1 MLVDQ
6 TVLELLAAFSSP
18 DPTPGGGS
26 AAALSAATGLSLL
39 RMVAALPKSRTGS
52 VDERSALAAVSRTL
66 ADRAREATEAID
78 RDARAYEA
86 VIAAYKLPKS
96 SVEQKQARDAAVQL
110 ALRGATEV
118 PLAVMRLSSQGL
130 DSAVVVAA
138 NGHRPAASDVGVA
151 VGLLRAAIEGAR
163 LNVDANLVA
172 IADHDYVTRIK
183 NDANKWR
190 DQSARAMEA
199 AAAYLLLPLPG

>member
-1 MLVDQ
+1 MLVEK

-52 VDERSALAAVSRTL
+52 TEERSALAIVSTKL
-66 ADRAREATEAID
+66 AENAREATEAID
-78 RDARAYEA
+78 RDALAYQA
-86 VIAAYKLPKS
+86 VVAAYKLPRS
-96 SVEQKQARDAAVQL
+96 SVEQKQARDAAIQL

-118 PLAVMRLSSQGL
+118 PLAVMRLSAGGL
-130 DSAVVVAA
+130 DSAAVVSA

-151 VGLLRAAIEGAR
+151 LGLLRAAIEGAR
-163 LNVDANLVA
+163 LNVDANLGG
-172 IADHDYVTRIK
+172 ITDSDYVTRIK
-183 NDANKWR
+183 YDAIRWR

-199 AAAYLLLPLPG
+199 ATAYLFPLPD